1 MGKAIAILVGLITIV
16 TFLVGRDTLFE
27 VISKGRV
34 TPGQLRAEIRM
45 FESEYGSIDSL
56 VDEIRSKEDDIAWI
70 DERIIELRAER
81 ASLPGQYPGQENR
94 ERLREE
100 RRYIEEEVN
109 ERRRD
114 KLIETRRLKKLKKDL
129 SEWTY
134 ARKKLGID

>member
-1 MGKAIAILVGLITIV
+1 
-16 TFLVGRDTLFE
+16 
-27 VISKGRV
+27 
-34 TPGQLRAEIRM
+34 M